1 MHTDSNLIDELGGPS
16 KLAELLGFS
25 KSGGAQ
31 RVHNWRVRGIPPSV
45 KLQYP
50 NVFLLDGKGRF
61 RPGAAVLQRE
71 NRLLREENAA
81 LRRVLT
87 GAV

>member
-1 MHTDSNLIDELGGPS
+1 MHSDSNLIDELGGPS

-25 KSGGAQ
+25 KLGGAQ

-61 RPGAAVLQRE
+61 RPGAAASDSATE
-71 NRLLREENAA
+71 PE
-81 LRRVLT
+81 RV
-87 GAV
+87 A

>member
-45 KLQYP
+45 KLQFP
-50 NVFLLDGKGRF
+50 NVFLLDGKGRL
-61 RPGAAVLQRE
+61 RPGVAE
-71 NRLLREENAA
+71 CSTEPE
-81 LRRVLT
+81 RV
-87 GAV
+87 A

>member
-61 RPGAAVLQRE
+61 RPGAAPSS
-71 NRLLREENAA
+71 NAA
-81 LRRVLT
+81 SVDQP
-87 GAV
+87 